1 MRSDRGGEFTIN
13 EFNSFCEKHGIITQ
27 LTALYSPQQN
37 GVSERKNKTIMD
49 MAKALMKEKGLPN
62 TFWAEAV
69 NTVVYIINIIPTSAL
84 KNKTSFEA
92 WHGCKSKVSHLRV
105 FGCIAYSLIPSNNRQ
120 KLDTKS
126 IKCIFIGYCL
136 DSKPY

>member
-1 MRSDRGGEFTIN
+1 
-13 EFNSFCEKHGIITQ
+13 
-27 LTALYSPQQN
+27 
-37 GVSERKNKTIMD
+37 MD

-92 WHGCKSKVSHLRV
+92 WHGCKPKVSHLRV

-126 IKCIFIGYCL
+126 VKCIFIGYCL
-136 DSKPY
+136 DSKPYRLFNPITSKVIAGRDVTFSEAMWWNWN